1 MMAITSNGVSQSK
14 HLARHHIK
22 ITCTR
27 LMHQRVGPALHHL
40 SVRGLPTTIY
50 PHTIRSV
57 IINVQRSPTGELP
70 PHNHWITPNCAQWA
84 SAADRNSANND
95 IPPQIKLGGDGLIS
109 GQDGCFFADRLTER
123 VRWSGYTG
131 NNVSHNIVQPYNT
144 VHLYIRIS

>member
-57 IINVQRSPTGELP
+57 IINVQRSPTGELASHGHSRNGYYGTDNYSGNTKRYCASQYKIDSDP
-70 PHNHWITPNCAQWA
+70 TVYGVNNTGNDEPHNNIQPF
-84 SAADRNSANND
+84 
-95 IPPQIKLGGDGLIS
+95 
-109 GQDGCFFADRLTER
+109 GCVRYFKRL
-123 VRWSGYTG
+123 S
-131 NNVSHNIVQPYNT
+131 
-144 VHLYIRIS
+144 